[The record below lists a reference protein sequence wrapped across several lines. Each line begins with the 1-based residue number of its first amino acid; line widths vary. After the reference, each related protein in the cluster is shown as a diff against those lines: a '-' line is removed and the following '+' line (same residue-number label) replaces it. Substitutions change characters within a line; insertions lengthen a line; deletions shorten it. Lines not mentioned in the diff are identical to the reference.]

1 MDNNFEQTNPQGD
14 QPMTAEANSGKKGKK
29 DKAKKKK
36 GKKGLVIGLVIGAA
50 VIGIAAYGAAKVKS
64 AVQTAKDS
72 MGTGTVVEAYG
83 EKDMSTYVDVTGTVE
98 SQNVENVYTNLTYP
112 VKEIRVKVGDTV
124 KKGDV
129 LCTIDTDEIDDNIE
143 QLEAQASDDERIKAK
158 QIESASHSINSAA
171 ASKERT
177 VDEANQ
183 AIDEARKAFEDA
195 DADYYEKLDAYN
207 QAVENGEPQ
216 EIIDTK
222 KSALDLAEDT
232 WYVKQYAY
240 DQATSSFSDTAAAA
254 SENYQSVKDSADVTI
269 INNSSSYSQTSVQ
282 LAKYYK
288 MKNDAVIIAETS
300 GVVTS
305 VNAVEGVPANGVLLT
320 IQDDKNL
327 ELNVGIR
334 EKDYFSLKE
343 GMNVEISNS
352 ALENVTGKGTVT
364 KINNFA
370 SADTSAS
377 TAAAAAGGAVAE
389 NNYKAKITVSDFTD
403 MMIGMKVKVR
413 IATGEEMRT
422 KAVPYTA
429 ILTDA
434 EGDYVYVAV
443 EVSNGMYSVEKRYVD
458 KGMSGDYY
466 TQVTGGDL
474 EEGDLVVSYPS
485 TVNPTSIITINE
497 AGTEKDTNSDKNSDT
512 EKDTE
517 KDSKEESEK
526 ETETDNKDEN

>member
-1 MDNNFEQTNPQGD
+1 MD
-14 QPMTAEANSGKKGKK
+14 
-29 DKAKKKK
+29 
-36 GKKGLVIGLVIGAA
+36 
-50 VIGIAAYGAAKVKS
+50 
-64 AVQTAKDS
+64 
-72 MGTGTVVEAYG
+72 
-83 EKDMSTYVDVTGTVE
+83 
-98 SQNVENVYTNLTYP
+98 
-112 VKEIRVKVGDTV
+112 RTV
-124 KKGDV
+124 KKGD
-129 LCTIDTDEIDDNIE
+129 IF
-143 QLEAQASDDERIKAK
+143 KHFK
-158 QIESASHSINSAA
+158 
-171 ASKERT
+171 
-177 VDEANQ
+177 
-183 AIDEARKAFEDA
+183 
-195 DADYYEKLDAYN
+195 
-207 QAVENGEPQ
+207 
-216 EIIDTK
+216 
-222 KSALDLAEDT
+222 
-232 WYVKQYAY
+232 
-240 DQATSSFSDTAAAA
+240 
-254 SENYQSVKDSADVTI
+254 
-269 INNSSSYSQTSVQ
+269 
-282 LAKYYK
+282 
-288 MKNDAVIIAETS
+288 
-300 GVVTS
+300 
-305 VNAVEGVPANGVLLT
+305 
-320 IQDDKNL
+320 
-327 ELNVGIR
+327 
-334 EKDYFSLKE
+334 

-352 ALENVTGKGTVT
+352 SLENVSGKGTVT

-466 TQVTGGDL
+466 TQVTGGEL

-512 EKDTE
+512 EKDT
-517 KDSKEESEK
+517 KEESEK